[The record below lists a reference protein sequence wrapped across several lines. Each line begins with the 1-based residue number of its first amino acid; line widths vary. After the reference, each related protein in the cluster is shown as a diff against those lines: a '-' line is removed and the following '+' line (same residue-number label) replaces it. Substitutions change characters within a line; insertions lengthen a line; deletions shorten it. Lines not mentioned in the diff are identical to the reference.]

1 MVNNYRAMLKDLAR
15 YLVNFAP
22 AGAEREINRLHALL
36 ATGETTNYF
45 ALEFRPTQD
54 TGAQLYVNLRGPD
67 GEYGN
72 TRVEDA
78 EGNLWYVYTVQCSVS
93 WASWGSDTV
102 DVCQRRLAVM
112 TQTVRFAA
120 DIEREF
126 SGEFYELSQTKA
138 QRDQR
143 EIENASRANLVAAK
157 GLVLANVKGM
167 KVGQSKSVACTDSLR
182 SFAELEV
189 ERSEG
194 GRCFKYIASFG
205 AGMVPAL
212 NIVRTA

>member
-1 MVNNYRAMLKDLAR
+1 MVNNYTAMLKDLAR

-22 AGAEREINRLHALL
+22 AGADREINRLHELL

-54 TGAQLYVNLRGPD
+54 TGAQLSVNLRGRD
-67 GEYGN
+67 GDYGN

-78 EGNLWYVYTVQCSVS
+78 EGNLWYVYTVQCNVS
-93 WASWGSDTV
+93 WSSWGSDTV

-126 SGEFYELSQTKA
+126 SGEFYELFQTKA
-138 QRDQR
+138 ELDQQK
-143 EIENASRANLVAAK
+143 IKNASRANLSAVEA
-157 GLVLANVKGM
+157 LVLSHVKGM
-167 KVGQSKSVACTDSLR
+167 KVGQSKSVGCTDSIKPWGT
-182 SFAELEV
+182 LEV
-189 ERSEG
+189 RRLEG
-194 GRCFKYIASFG
+194 GRIFKYQASLECANLVFIERIG
-205 AGMVPAL
+205 
-212 NIVRTA
+212 

>member
-1 MVNNYRAMLKDLAR
+1 MVNNYLAMLKDLAR
-15 YLVNFAP
+15 YLVNNAP

-45 ALEFRPTQD
+45 ALEFRSTQD
-54 TGAQLYVNLRGPD
+54 TGANLYVDLLGRG

-102 DVCQRRLAVM
+102 DVCQRMLAVM
-112 TQTVRFAA
+112 TQTVRFAS

-143 EIENASRANLVAAK
+143 ENEYASRANLSAVEA
-157 GLVLANVKGM
+157 LVLSHVKGM
-167 KVGQSKSVACTDSLR
+167 KVGQSKSVGCTDSIKPWGT
-182 SFAELEV
+182 LEV
-189 ERSEG
+189 RRLEG
-194 GRCFKYIASFG
+194 GRTFKYQASLECANLVVIQRIG
-205 AGMVPAL
+205 
-212 NIVRTA
+212 